1 VTEKQTW
8 WQQGM
13 KGMPRTVVALGLVS
27 FFTDMSSEMIY
38 PLLPLFLSSVLGAG
52 ALSLGIIEGVAES
65 TAALL
70 KAVSGWWSDKVRR
83 RKPLVFAGYSLSGA
97 VRPLIGLA
105 GAWPTVLLLRFGD
118 RVGKGLRSAP
128 RDALIAGATDV
139 SMRGRAYGFHRAM
152 DHAGAVLGPLI
163 AMALL
168 STGLLSMRGVFL
180 AAAIPA
186 VVVVALIL
194 AGVKEPDG
202 PAGDGLQGGPRP
214 PFPGAPQAAAT
225 VPRENPGAET
235 GSRVTLD
242 QLGPGYRKL
251 LLAVLVFTLGNSTD
265 AFLLLRLSDL
275 GVDAGQVAFIW
286 AVHSLIRMGAAW
298 VGGNLGDRLGHRTMI
313 LCGWVFYA
321 LVYMAFTVAD
331 HPSAAIGV
339 FLLYGVYF
347 GFTEPT
353 EKALV
358 ASMVPARLHG
368 TAFGFYHGAIG
379 LAALPASLL
388 FGAVWKLVSVEA
400 AFAVGA
406 GLALLAALLLLRV
419 RGR

>member
-1 VTEKQTW
+1 
-8 WQQGM
+8 M
-13 KGMPRTVVALGLVS
+13 AGMPRTVVALGLVS
-27 FFTDMSSEMIY
+27 LFTDMSSEMIY

-70 KAVSGWWSDKVRR
+70 KAASGWWSDKVRR
-83 RKPLVFAGYSLSGA
+83 RKPLVLAGYSISGA

-105 GAWPTVLLLRFGD
+105 GAWPVVLALRFGD

-128 RDALIAGATDV
+128 RDALIAGATDA
-139 SMRGRAYGFHRAM
+139 SIRGKAYGFHRAM

-168 STGLLSMRGVFL
+168 RLGGLSLQEVFL
-180 AAAIPA
+180 VAAVPA
-186 VVVVALIL
+186 VIVVGLIVG
-194 AGVKEPDG
+194 GVKEPAPAASPSQSCSRGEGASDSPVSAPG
-202 PAGDGLQGGPRP
+202 TVPAGL
-214 PFPGAPQAAAT
+214 AA
-225 VPRENPGAET
+225 
-235 GSRVTLD
+235 
-242 QLGPGYRKL
+242 LGPGYRNL
-251 LLAVLVFTLGNSTD
+251 LLAVLLFTLGNSTD
-265 AFLLLRLSDL
+265 AFLLLRLSEL
-275 GVDAGQVAFIW
+275 GVGAGEVAFLW

-298 VGGNLGDRLGHRTMI
+298 FGGNLGDRFGHRNMI
-313 LCGWVFYA
+313 LAGWIFYA
-321 LVYMAFTVAD
+321 LIYFAFALVD
-331 HPSAAIGV
+331 HPSAAIAV
-339 FLLYGVYF
+339 FLAYGVYF

-358 ASMVPARLHG
+358 SSMVPKRLLG

-400 AFAVGA
+400 AF
-406 GLALLAALLLLRV
+406 GLGALLALCAAVLLLRV
-419 RGR
+419 RPESGS